1 VFVSIG
7 VFTLAKFIAKMSAIL
22 LQSCYSGL
30 PWATQHK
37 AVLEQAIFTA
47 KNVCD
52 YVLILLALATL
63 GDMTQKLYLH
73 W

>member
-1 VFVSIG
+1 MLVRKVVFI
-7 VFTLAKFIAKMSAIL
+7 LAKFIAKMWAIM
-22 LQSCYSGL
+22 LQFYYSRL
-30 PWATQHK
+30 PWERRHK
-37 AVLEQAIFTA
+37 AVLEQAMFTA

-63 GDMTQKLYLH
+63 GDTTQKLYLR